1 MVFNYSIIFIVI
13 AVAVLYS
20 MWSCSLEAKVKNIPR
35 RDKKIAEAEAQ
46 GYKVSKRWD
55 CNGITIFAD
64 EKQKVLSVLV
74 LAWRKDSIYHIPVSK
89 IKNIEIEEIGVVKRS
104 KMKSLITEICLNIDT
119 TDGLCILRTLC
130 VKGIGL
136 RKTSPHVAYGRKCA
150 EEICEYV
157 KFLKN

>member
-13 AVAVLYS
+13 AIAVLYS

-64 EKQKVLSVLV
+64 EKQKVLLQFDPS
-74 LAWRKDSIYHIPVSK
+74 KKGHTDSQ
-89 IKNIEIEEIGVVKRS
+89 VKCR
-104 KMKSLITEICLNIDT
+104 L
-119 TDGLCILRTLC
+119 
-130 VKGIGL
+130 
-136 RKTSPHVAYGRKCA
+136 
-150 EEICEYV
+150 
-157 KFLKN
+157 